1 MDTGTFAVEAVVE
14 ETHWWFT
21 GRRRLFAREIAR
33 LRLPADAPVI
43 DIGTGTGSNLRMLR
57 DIGFTNVRGV
67 DSSDDAIRYCTTK
80 GLGPVERGSILSV
93 PVADASQSLVLA
105 TDVIEHVED
114 DARALREVTRVLA
127 PSGFAIITVP
137 TFPSLWGLQD
147 KRAQHKRRYRLGPL
161 LHLLRSAGLTPIR
174 RYYFNYLLF
183 VPIWLARQI
192 ISLLR
197 VELESEN
204 EVNTPAIN
212 RLLTGIF
219 RFDCATAPVIH
230 PPFGVSALVV
240 AKRKQPAR

>member
-1 MDTGTFAVEAVVE
+1 MDTGTFAVEAMVE

-67 DSSDDAIRYCTTK
+67 DASEDAIRYCLAK

-93 PVADASQSLVLA
+93 PAPGASQALVLA
-105 TDVIEHVED
+105 TDVIEHVDD
-114 DARALREVTRVLA
+114 DARALREVRRVLA
-127 PSGFAIITVP
+127 PNGFALITVP

-147 KRAQHKRRYRLGPL
+147 RRAQHKRRYRLKPL
-161 LHLLRSAGLTPIR
+161 LHLLRSAGLMPLR
-174 RYYFNYLLF
+174 SYYFNYLLF
-183 VPIWLARQI
+183 VPIWLARQVI
-192 ISLLR
+192 NVLHIDLA
-197 VELESEN
+197 SEN
-204 EVNTPAIN
+204 EVNSPVIN
-212 RLLTGIF
+212 GILTGIF
-219 RFDCATAPVIH
+219 RLDCATASIVH

-240 AKRKQPAR
+240 AKRN